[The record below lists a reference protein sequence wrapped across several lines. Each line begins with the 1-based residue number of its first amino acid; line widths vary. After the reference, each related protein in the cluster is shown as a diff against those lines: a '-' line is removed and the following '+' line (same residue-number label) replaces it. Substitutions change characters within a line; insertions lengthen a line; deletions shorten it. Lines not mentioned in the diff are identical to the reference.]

1 MLPDPP
7 GGIAGQ
13 VTMRGA
19 WIIVVGLA
27 PILLSGCVMG
37 RSLARKERLP
47 NSSLGAGKMT
57 AGPVGVDSVLRS
69 DADATELDTTS
80 LAGNTPIPTAIA
92 GKSQNNVEQA
102 VAREESLSEDSNH
115 PNPRGIAERRI
126 TGAVPNDSGVHQVSA
141 KVKQPGN
148 STERM
153 RAIAHRLKQSSP
165 ERLDEFMKE
174 VRQGAAQGNMD
185 SVLSSW
191 EVSLEFID
199 DVSVSPTD
207 ARRSMRPSAD
217 ETSVSQAVDT
227 RSESTMPISTRSN
240 SLSAALKKNSSSETI
255 TDPSTRRANLPL
267 EPERQARVMSVAASV
282 PTDGPDEE
290 KSPPALEQPL
300 APSQGLRRLP
310 YRPEEPASSNSRER
324 RPVSRNQS
332 RQSSSQDVDFASW
345 AEYAEEQAGDKS
357 GDPARW
363 KVYGRLLHAM
373 AGNTNR
379 ALEPIEGLDQAERR
393 FWRGYV
399 YALDRYFDDG
409 IKKPEHRVT
418 EAAVALSE
426 SIDALSEKA
435 DLSIT
440 EPIFCRAVHSFGNYD
455 EFDQAS
461 FHAGDGVVVYWECK
475 NFTSVESADGFRTK
489 MKAEFEILDSFGTRR
504 HQFEQKFKDDLCRG
518 RRHDYF
524 NVVVFEW
531 PRDLPPGDYTLKVT
545 VTDQSSDKVTER
557 QRRFQIVR

>member
-1 MLPDPP
+1 
-7 GGIAGQ
+7 
-13 VTMRGA
+13 MRGA
-19 WIIVVGLA
+19 WIIILGLA
-27 PILLSGCVMG
+27 PILLSGCVMS

-57 AGPVGVDSVLRS
+57 AGPVGVDSVLRD
-69 DADATELDTTS
+69 DADVTELETTS
-80 LAGNTPIPTAIA
+80 LAGNMPIPTAVA
-92 GKSQNNVEQA
+92 SNARNKVEQA
-102 VAREESLSEDSNH
+102 VAREDSLIEES
-115 PNPRGIAERRI
+115 PNPDPRQVAEKRI
-126 TGAVPNDSGVHQVSA
+126 QGAAPNDPSVHQASA
-141 KVKQPGN
+141 KVKQPTS

-185 SVLSSW
+185 NVLSSW

-199 DVSVSPTD
+199 DAAVSPTD
-207 ARRSMRPSAD
+207 ARRSMKPTANDS
-217 ETSVSQAVDT
+217 SINQAVDT
-227 RSESTMPISTRSN
+227 RTESATPVQTRSN
-240 SLSAALKKNSSSETI
+240 SLSAALKKNTSSETI
-255 TDPSTRRANLPL
+255 TDPSTRRANLPF

-282 PTDGPDEE
+282 PADDTEEE
-290 KSPPALEQPL
+290 KAPPSLEQPL
-300 APSQGLRRLP
+300 SPSQGLRRLP
-310 YRPEEPASSNSRER
+310 YRPEEPTSAKSRER
-324 RPVSRNQS
+324 RSESATRS
-332 RQSSSQDVDFASW
+332 RQNSTQDVDFASW

-357 GDPARW
+357 SDPARW

-379 ALEPIEGLDQAERR
+379 ALEPIDGLDQAERR

-399 YALDRYFDDG
+399 YALDRYFDDS
-409 IKKPEHRVT
+409 IKKPENRVT

-435 DLSIT
+435 DLSIS

-475 NFTSVESADGFRTK
+475 NFTSVESADGYRTK
-489 MKAEFEILDSFGTRR
+489 MKAEFEILDSFGHRR

-545 VTDQSSDKVTER
+545 VTDLSSEKVTER

>member
-1 MLPDPP
+1 
-7 GGIAGQ
+7 
-13 VTMRGA
+13 MRGA
-19 WIIVVGLA
+19 WIIVLGFT

-47 NSSLGAGKMT
+47 DSSLGTGRMT
-57 AGPVGVDSVLRS
+57 AGPVGVDSVLRN
-69 DADATELDTTS
+69 DTNFTELDTTS
-80 LAGNTPIPTAIA
+80 LAGNTPIPTAVA
-92 GKSQNNVEQA
+92 NQSRSHVEQA
-102 VAREESLSEDSNH
+102 LARNESLTEESTN
-115 PNPRGIAERRI
+115 PNPRQVTDKRI
-126 TGAVPNDSGVHQVSA
+126 TGAVPNDPSVHQVSA
-141 KVKQPGN
+141 KVKQLGD

-174 VRQGAAQGNMD
+174 VRQGAAQGNME

-199 DVSVSPTD
+199 DTAVSPAE
-207 ARRSMRPSAD
+207 ARRSMKPAAD
-217 ETSVSQAVDT
+217 DAAISQAVDT
-227 RSESTMPISTRSN
+227 RAEPASSVPTRSN
-240 SLSAALKKNSSSETI
+240 SLSASLKKNTPHETI

-267 EPERQARVMSVAASV
+267 ESERQARVMSVAASV
-282 PTDGPDEE
+282 PADDAEDE
-290 KSPPALEQPL
+290 KAPPALEQPL
-300 APSQGLRRLP
+300 SPSQGLRRLP
-310 YRPEEPASSNSRER
+310 YRPEEPASTKSRER
-324 RPVSRNQS
+324 RSESANRS

-345 AEYAEEQAGDKS
+345 AEYAEEQAGDET

-379 ALEPIEGLDQAERR
+379 ALEPIDGLDQAERR

-399 YALDRYFDDG
+399 YALDRYFDDS
-409 IKKPEHRVT
+409 IKKPENRVT

-461 FHAGDGVVVYWECK
+461 FRAGDGVVVYWECK
-475 NFTSVESADGFRTK
+475 NFTSVESSDGYRTK
-489 MKAEFEILDSFGTRR
+489 MKAEFEILDSFGNRR
-504 HQFEQKFKDDLCRG
+504 HQFEQKFKDDVCRG

-545 VTDQSSDKVTER
+545 VTDLSSDKVTER
-557 QRRFQIVR
+557 MRRFQIVR

>member
-19 WIIVVGLA
+19 WIIVLGLA

-47 NSSLGAGKMT
+47 DSSLGAGKMT
-57 AGPVGVDSVLRS
+57 AGPVGVDSVLRN
-69 DADATELDTTS
+69 DTNFTELDTTS
-80 LAGNTPIPTAIA
+80 LAGNTPIPTAVA
-92 GKSQNNVEQA
+92 NPSRNKVEQA
-102 VAREESLSEDSNH
+102 GARDESLTDEVTN
-115 PNPRGIAERRI
+115 PNPRQVAEKRI
-126 TGAVPNDSGVHQVSA
+126 PGAAPNDPSVHQVSA
-141 KVKQPGN
+141 KVKQASN
-148 STERM
+148 SSERM
-153 RAIAHRLKQSSP
+153 RAIAHQLKQSSP

-199 DVSVSPTD
+199 DAAVSPAE
-207 ARRSMRPSAD
+207 ARRSMKPVAD
-217 ETSVSQAVDT
+217 DAVSQAIDT
-227 RSESTMPISTRSN
+227 RAEPATAVSSRSN
-240 SLSAALKKNSSSETI
+240 SLSAALKKNTSHETI

-282 PTDGPDEE
+282 PSDDGEAE
-290 KSPPALEQPL
+290 KAPPSLEQPL
-300 APSQGLRRLP
+300 APSPGLRRLP
-310 YRPEEPASSNSRER
+310 YRPEEPANTKSRER
-324 RPVSRNQS
+324 RSESANHS

-345 AEYAEEQAGDKS
+345 AEYAEEQAGDKT

-379 ALEPIEGLDQAERR
+379 ALEPIDGLDQAERR

-399 YALDRYFDDG
+399 YALDRYFDDS
-409 IKKPEHRVT
+409 IKKPENRVT

-475 NFTSVESADGFRTK
+475 NFTSVESADGYRTK
-489 MKAEFEILDSFGTRR
+489 MKAEFEILDSFGNRR
-504 HQFEQKFKDDLCRG
+504 HQFEQKFKDDVCRG

-545 VTDQSSDKVTER
+545 VTDLSSDKVTER
-557 QRRFQIVR
+557 MRRFQVVR